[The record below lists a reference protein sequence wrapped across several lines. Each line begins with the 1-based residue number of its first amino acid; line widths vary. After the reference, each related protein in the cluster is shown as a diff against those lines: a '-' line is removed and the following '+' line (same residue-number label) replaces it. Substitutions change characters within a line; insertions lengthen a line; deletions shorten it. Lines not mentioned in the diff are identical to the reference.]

1 MPNYVF
7 IIRGI
12 VVPNVAMTSNTITI
26 VPSNN
31 LVNGSKN
38 VNNKTIENGGFSL
51 SINGQGPMLAFNL
64 ILKNFQESWKN
75 YQRVQMEKLW
85 NL

>member
-1 MPNYVF
+1 
-7 IIRGI
+7 
-12 VVPNVAMTSNTITI
+12 
-26 VPSNN
+26 
-31 LVNGSKN
+31 
-38 VNNKTIENGGFSL
+38 
-51 SINGQGPMLAFNL
+51 MLAFNL